1 MKHPLTL
8 ILSLSML
15 ATSLSAQHPD
25 LNRPFGWANCT
36 TLTSGDDYR
45 VTGGKAVA
53 SPSTIT
59 LTSTGSDMRKTII
72 KAINENDIIIFDGSK
87 GDFVVSSTMSLKDL
101 QNKTIVGINNARVCT
116 EFYLSPELHQL
127 MNDKKVLEQNTS
139 KAKEKLT
146 LSNGKSV
153 SEPREYLVRQTLID
167 KMQDPEEKFRNAG
180 LFSFSNCQNIIIRN
194 LSLQGPGA
202 IDVGGNDLL
211 TLSRGSKHIWVDHVD
226 FCDGMDGNF
235 DINSFSDFITV
246 SWCRFHYSERT
257 YIHAN
262 TNLVGSSDRA
272 EQNGEDNLNVT
283 YAFCE
288 WGEGC
293 DQRMPMVR
301 FGTIHL
307 LNDYYTCAGNS
318 AAANPRFQAEFRIEG
333 CYFAEGVKKIFSQKD
348 AKAFVFV
355 DNHYTEKFKQPD
367 DLGNVTLP
375 YRYEAIP
382 VEDVPK
388 VVSEHVGATL
398 SDPLNI
404 AEESK

>member
-1 MKHPLTL
+1 MKHPLLL
-8 ILSLSML
+8 ILPLSML
-15 ATSLSAQHPD
+15 AATLPAQHPD

-36 TLTSGDDYR
+36 SLTSGDDYR

-53 SPSTIT
+53 APSTIT
-59 LTSTGSDMRKTII
+59 LTSTGSDMRSALT
-72 KAINENDIIIFDGSK
+72 KAIRENDIIILDGSK
-87 GDFVVSSTMSLKDL
+87 GDFIVSSTMSLKDL
-101 QNKTIVGINNARVCT
+101 QDKTIVGINGARVCT
-116 EFYLSPELHQL
+116 EFYLSPEIHQL

-139 KAKEKLT
+139 KADGELV
-146 LSNGKSV
+146 LSNGKRV
-153 SEPREYLVRQTLID
+153 GEPREYLVRQTLID
-167 KMQDPEEKFRNAG
+167 KMQDPDEKFRNSG
-180 LFSFSNCQNIIIRN
+180 LFSFSNCRNIIIRN

-211 TLSRGSKHIWVDHVD
+211 TLSRGTSHVWVDHVD

-262 TNLVGSSDRA
+262 TNLVGSSDKA
-272 EQNGEDNLNVT
+272 ANNGEDNLNVT

-288 WGEGC
+288 WGPGC

-307 LNDYYTCAGNS
+307 LNDLYTCAGNS
-318 AAANPRFQAEFRIEG
+318 AAANPRFQSEMLIEG
-333 CYFAEGVKKIFSQKD
+333 CYFAEGVKKIFSQKE
-348 AKAFVFV
+348 AKAYIFKG
-355 DNHYTEKFKQPD
+355 NHYTEKFKQPD
-367 DLGNVTLP
+367 DLGSVTLP

-382 VEDVPK
+382 VGDVPS
-388 VVSEHVGATL
+388 VVGQHVGATL
-398 SDPLNI
+398 SDPLSI
-404 AEESK
+404 AGE

>member
-1 MKHPLTL
+1 MKHPITL
-8 ILSLSML
+8 ISCLSML
-15 ATSLSAQHPD
+15 SIAAFAQSPD

-36 TLTSGDDYR
+36 SLTSGDDYQ
-45 VTGGKAVA
+45 VTGGAAVA

-59 LTSTGSDMRKTII
+59 LTNTGQNMRKDVM
-72 KAINENDIIIFDGSK
+72 KAIKENDIIIFDGSK
-87 GDFVVSSTMSLKDL
+87 GEFTISNSMQFKDL
-101 QNKTIVGINNARVCT
+101 QNKTIVGINNARICT
-116 EFYLSPELHQL
+116 KFYLSPEIHKL
-127 MNDKKVLEQNTS
+127 MNDKKVLEAETS
-139 KAKEKLT
+139 SSKEKLV
-146 LSNGKSV
+146 LSNGQKIG
-153 SEPREYLVRQTLID
+153 EPREYLVRQTLID
-167 KMQDPEEKFRNAG
+167 YMNDPEENFRHAG
-180 LFSFSNCQNIIIRN
+180 LFSLNNCQNIIIRN
-194 LSLQGPGA
+194 LSLVGPGA

-226 FCDGMDGNF
+226 FCDGIDGNF

-246 SWCRFHYSERT
+246 SWCRFHYTDRT

-318 AAANPRFQAEFRIEG
+318 AAANPRFHSEMLIEG
-333 CYFAEGVKKIFSQKD
+333 CYFDKGVKKIFKQTD
-348 AKAFVFV
+348 AKAYIFK
-355 DNHYTEKFKQPD
+355 DNHYTEKFSQPD
-367 DLGNVTLP
+367 DLGTLAMP

-382 VEDVPK
+382 VDQVPATVGPK
-388 VVSEHVGATL
+388 VGATL
-398 SDPLNI
+398 VNPLDI
-404 AEESK
+404 AK

>member
-1 MKHPLTL
+1 MKHLLSLTL
-8 ILSLSML
+8 ILSTLITTL
-15 ATSLSAQHPD
+15 FAQQAD
-25 LNRPFGWANCT
+25 LNRPFGWATCT
-36 TLTSGDDYR
+36 SLTSGDDFQ
-45 VTGGKAVA
+45 VTGGKGVV

-59 LTSTGSDMRKTII
+59 LTSTGSDMRSTFI
-72 KAINENDIIIFDGSK
+72 KAIQENDIIILDGSK
-87 GDFVVSSTMSLKDL
+87 GDFVISSSMSLKNL

-116 EFYLSPELHQL
+116 QFYLTPELHQL

-139 KAKEKLT
+139 KSDQKLT
-146 LSNGKSV
+146 LSNGKPV
-153 SEPREYLVRQTLID
+153 GEPREYFIRQTLID
-167 KMQDPEEKFRNAG
+167 QMQDPEEKFRNAG

-202 IDVGGNDLL
+202 IDVGGNDLM
-211 TLSRGSKHIWVDHVD
+211 TVSHGSKHIWVDHVD

-333 CYFAEGVKKIFSQKD
+333 CYFAKGVKKIFTQKD

-355 DNHYTEKFKQPD
+355 GNHYTEKFQQPA
-367 DLGNVTLP
+367 DLGDVTLP
-375 YRYEAIP
+375 YRYETIP

-388 VVSEHVGATL
+388 VVGEQAGATL
-398 SDPLNI
+398 SDPLNV
-404 AEESK
+404 AKN

>member
-1 MKHPLTL
+1 MKHLLSLTL
-8 ILSLSML
+8 ILSTLTTTL
-15 ATSLSAQHPD
+15 FAQQAD
-25 LNRPFGWANCT
+25 LNRSFGWATCT
-36 TLTSGDDYR
+36 SLTSGDDFQ
-45 VTGGKAVA
+45 VTGGKGVV

-59 LTSTGSDMRKTII
+59 LTSTGSDMRSTFI
-72 KAINENDIIIFDGSK
+72 KAIQENDIIILDGSK
-87 GDFVVSSTMSLKDL
+87 GDFVISSSMSLKDL

-116 EFYLSPELHQL
+116 QFYLSPELHQL

-139 KAKEKLT
+139 KSDQKLT
-146 LSNGKSV
+146 LSNGKPV
-153 SEPREYLVRQTLID
+153 GEPREYLIRQTLID
-167 KMQDPEEKFRNAG
+167 QMKDPEEKFRNAG

-202 IDVGGNDLL
+202 IDVGGNDLM
-211 TLSRGSKHIWVDHVD
+211 TVSRGSKHIWVDHVD

-318 AAANPRFQAEFRIEG
+318 AAANPRFKPSSASRVAIL
-333 CYFAEGVKKIFSQKD
+333 QKVSR
-348 AKAFVFV
+348 KSSRKRMPRLSSLSII
-355 DNHYTEKFKQPD
+355 T
-367 DLGNVTLP
+367 
-375 YRYEAIP
+375 IP
-382 VEDVPK
+382 RSSSSPTILAM
-388 VVSEHVGATL
+388 SPSPIATRPFP
-398 SDPLNI
+398 SRM
-404 AEESK
+404 SRRW

>member
-1 MKHPLTL
+1 MH
-8 ILSLSML
+8 
-15 ATSLSAQHPD
+15 ASA
-25 LNRPFGWANCT
+25 
-36 TLTSGDDYR
+36 
-45 VTGGKAVA
+45 
-53 SPSTIT
+53 PS
-59 LTSTGSDMRKTII
+59 
-72 KAINENDIIIFDGSK
+72 
-87 GDFVVSSTMSLKDL
+87 
-101 QNKTIVGINNARVCT
+101 T

-180 LFSFSNCQNIIIRN
+180 LFSLSNCQNIIFRN

-246 SWCRFHYSERT
+246 SWCRFHYTERT

-318 AAANPRFQAEFRIEG
+318 AAANPRFQSEFRIEG

>member
-211 TLSRGSKHIWVDHVD
+211 TLSRGSKHVWVDHVD
-226 FCDGMDGNF
+226 FCDGMDVNF
-235 DINSFSDFITV
+235 DFISFSDFITV

-257 YIHAN
+257 
-262 TNLVGSSDRA
+262 
-272 EQNGEDNLNVT
+272 
-283 YAFCE
+283 
-288 WGEGC
+288 
-293 DQRMPMVR
+293 
-301 FGTIHL
+301 
-307 LNDYYTCAGNS
+307 
-318 AAANPRFQAEFRIEG
+318 
-333 CYFAEGVKKIFSQKD
+333 
-348 AKAFVFV
+348 
-355 DNHYTEKFKQPD
+355 
-367 DLGNVTLP
+367 
-375 YRYEAIP
+375 
-382 VEDVPK
+382 
-388 VVSEHVGATL
+388 
-398 SDPLNI
+398 
-404 AEESK
+404 

>member
-1 MKHPLTL
+1 MRNTSYSYETPTNTHPLTVDARH
-8 ILSLSML
+8 LSLGTAS
-15 ATSLSAQHPD
+15 
-25 LNRPFGWANCT
+25 RPQP
-36 TLTSGDDYR
+36 TLR
-45 VTGGKAVA
+45 LGKLYDAH
-53 SPSTIT
+53 
-59 LTSTGSDMRKTII
+59 L
-72 KAINENDIIIFDGSK
+72 ENDIIIFDGSK
-87 GDFVVSSTMSLKDL
+87 GDFIVSSSMQLKDL

-139 KAKEKLT
+139 KADQVLT
-146 LSNGKSV
+146 LSNGKRV
-153 SEPREYLVRQTLID
+153 GEPREYLVRQTLID

-211 TLSRGSKHIWVDHVD
+211 TLSRGSKHVWVDHVD

-246 SWCRFHYSERT
+246 SWCRFHYSGRT

-293 DQRMPMVR
+293 DQ
-301 FGTIHL
+301 
-307 LNDYYTCAGNS
+307 
-318 AAANPRFQAEFRIEG
+318 FRIEG

-367 DLGNVTLP
+367 NLGNVTLP
-375 YRYEAIP
+375 YRYEVIP

>member
-1 MKHPLTL
+1 M
-8 ILSLSML
+8 LSFAS
-15 ATSLSAQHPD
+15 SAQNPD

-36 TLTSGDDYR
+36 SLTSGDSYQ
-45 VTGGKAVA
+45 VTGGAAVA

-59 LTSTGSDMRKTII
+59 LTSTGNDMRKDLM
-72 KAINENDIIIFDGSK
+72 KAIKENDVIILDGSK
-87 GDFVVSSTMSLKDL
+87 GEFTISSSMQFKDL

-116 EFYLSPELHQL
+116 KFYLSPEIHKL
-127 MNDKKVLEQNTS
+127 MDDKKVLEAETS
-139 KAKEKLT
+139 ASKEVHT
-146 LSNGKSV
+146 LSNGSKIK
-153 SEPREYLVRQTLID
+153 ETREYLVRQALID
-167 KMQDPEEKFRNAG
+167 YLQDPEENYRHAG
-180 LFSFSNCQNIIIRN
+180 LFSLNNCQNIIIRN
-194 LSLQGPGA
+194 LSLVGPGA

-246 SWCRFHYSERT
+246 SWCRFHYTDRT

-262 TNLVGSSDRA
+262 TNLVGSSDKP
-272 EQNGEDNLNVT
+272 ESNGEDNLNVT
-283 YAFCE
+283 YAFCN

-318 AAANPRFQAEFRIEG
+318 AAVNPRHESEVRVEG
-333 CYFAEGVKKIFSQKD
+333 CYFDKDVKKIFKQNE
-348 AKAFVFV
+348 AKGFTLLNNF
-355 DNHYTEKFKQPD
+355 YTEKFKQPD
-367 DLGNVTLP
+367 DLGVVAMP

-382 VEDVPK
+382 VDQVPA
-388 VVSEHVGATL
+388 VVAPRVGATL
-398 SDPLNI
+398 TNPLDI
-404 AEESK
+404 AK